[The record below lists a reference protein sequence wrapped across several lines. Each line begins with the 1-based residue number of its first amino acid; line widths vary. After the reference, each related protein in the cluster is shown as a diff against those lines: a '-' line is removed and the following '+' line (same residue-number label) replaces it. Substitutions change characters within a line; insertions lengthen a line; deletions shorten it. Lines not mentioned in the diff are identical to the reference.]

1 MLPVWDIK
9 FNSDCLDRC
18 VMSVSDYKTN
28 LTPEEIEISLG
39 DDIKNLR
46 LQINLEQKTLAERAG
61 VSLKA
66 IQNLENGNGST
77 LKSLVKIVRALGRES
92 WFGTIAPVAS
102 INPLTMPVQAEKRQ
116 RASRKRMVTNK
127 LT

>member
-1 MLPVWDIK
+1 MLHVWDIK
-9 FNSDCLDRC
+9 FNGDCLDRC

-46 LQINLEQKTLAERAG
+46 LQTNLEQKTLAERAG

-102 INPLTMPVQAEKRQ
+102 INPLTMPVHTEQRQ
-116 RASRKRMVTNK
+116 RASRKRMVSNK
-127 LT
+127 QK

>member
-1 MLPVWDIK
+1 MNI
-9 FNSDCLDRC
+9 ST
-18 VMSVSDYKTN
+18 YKTN

-77 LKSLVKIVRALGRES
+77 LKSLIKIVRALGREN
-92 WFGTIAPVAS
+92 WFKSIAPVAS
-102 INPLTMPVQAEKRQ
+102 VNPLTIPVSAEQRQ
-116 RASRKRMVTNK
+116 RASRKRIVTGK
-127 LT
+127 TK